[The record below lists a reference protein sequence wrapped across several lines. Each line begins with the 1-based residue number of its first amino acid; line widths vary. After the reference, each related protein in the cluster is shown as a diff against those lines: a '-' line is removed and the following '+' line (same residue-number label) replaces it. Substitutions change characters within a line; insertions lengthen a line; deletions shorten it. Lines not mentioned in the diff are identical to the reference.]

1 MQLSRILFL
10 SFTCLLGLIADIHG
24 QSAQEVV
31 NKYLTAL
38 GGKEKLQAIN
48 SLYREGV
55 AVLDDGVQIMVKTW
69 RVYDRLY
76 REELTSA
83 SGKLIIIVTPSRGWY
98 SAPGS
103 NGIFK
108 PLTSDQYKALVPEID
123 PAGPLVDYN
132 QKGNKIE
139 LAGKDTVAG
148 EPCYKLKIYFPSGN
162 AATFS
167 IDVKTGYALRTTYRG
182 NTLMGSIFPDE
193 SPLNRQ
199 TATPAGMVTTEYSDY
214 KIIPGGYIFP
224 YTIALS
230 PYGARVSIKKLEVNG
245 NVDADALSRPK

>member
-76 REELTSA
+76 RKRA
-83 SGKLIIIVTPSRGWY
+83 H
-98 SAPGS
+98 A
-103 NGIFK
+103 
-108 PLTSDQYKALVPEID
+108 AL
-123 PAGPLVDYN
+123 
-132 QKGNKIE
+132 
-139 LAGKDTVAG
+139 
-148 EPCYKLKIYFPSGN
+148 C
-162 AATFS
+162 
-167 IDVKTGYALRTTYRG
+167 
-182 NTLMGSIFPDE
+182 
-193 SPLNRQ
+193 Q
-199 TATPAGMVTTEYSDY
+199 T
-214 KIIPGGYIFP
+214 
-224 YTIALS
+224 
-230 PYGARVSIKKLEVNG
+230 N
-245 NVDADALSRPK
+245 